1 VAVSIESRRGLF
13 PGDTEIVELDKG
25 SYEHESLTSSG
36 LDSMKSKEPDLH
48 MVK

>member
-1 VAVSIESRRGLF
+1 MAVSIESRRGLF
-13 PGDTEIVELDKG
+13 PGDTDIAELDKG
-25 SYEHESLTSSG
+25 PYEYELSTSSG